1 LKDDND
7 GDEVD
12 IVTGEKVGV
21 NREIEELLDALYACC
36 ELEKKRTIFLSI
48 VYFRFFS
55 FSFSALVTSKDN
67 CKVKN
72 IIIFCHFDSSFKFII
87 FEKKNVIFS

>member
-21 NREIEELLDALYACC
+21 NREIEELSDALYACC
-36 ELEKKRTIFLSI
+36 ELEKKEQFFYLSFISVFFPFLFLLLSLVKTIAKSKTSLSFVI
-48 VYFRFFS
+48 LTHLSNSLY
-55 FSFSALVTSKDN
+55 L
-67 CKVKN
+67 
-72 IIIFCHFDSSFKFII
+72 
-87 FEKKNVIFS
+87 KKRM